1 MVEVE
6 IPAVALALEHNRNKL
21 AAGARTGKVLR
32 VRRGAYCAPDEIHV
46 DGPSGAAREARK
58 MALARARAL
67 HLQLRAKH
75 VFSHPSAA
83 LLLGCLVWTTPRET
97 HIYQHYRASGHAAD
111 DVRRY
116 SWTLAPDDVIEAAGL
131 PVTSLARTVVD
142 CARTLHPL
150 EALVIADSAL
160 ALGAD
165 REELFAMLNAQTG
178 RRGLQQ
184 ARLVIELADAGPQS
198 AWETW
203 VRYELLRAGLPRPA
217 MQTPGPDRRWA
228 LPPTWATSSGRWA
241 SSSTDESSIGRTAS
255 ALVTTPHRSFWP
267 RRRAPMPSGGP
278 VSPSKVSARPT
289 SRMSKRCSA
298 ESRRTS
304 HRTYC
309 GRPGSIHGCPP
320 SDPDFGPLHGT
331 ENDFGRLLRDRSFD

>member
-1 MVEVE
+1 MVDVE

-21 AAGARTGKVLR
+21 AAAARTGEVLR

-46 DGPSGAAREARK
+46 DGPSGAPREARNK
-58 MALARARAL
+58 ALARARAL
-67 HLQLRAKH
+67 HSQLRAKH
-75 VFSHPSAA
+75 VFSHASAA

-116 SWTLAPDDVIEAAGL
+116 AWTLAPNDVTKAAGL

-165 REELFAMLNAQTG
+165 REELLALLEAQTG
-178 RRGLQQ
+178 RRGIKR
-184 ARLVIELADAGPQS
+184 ARLVIELAEAGPQS

-203 VRYELLRAGLPRPA
+203 VRYELLRAGLPRPVTQ
-217 MQTPGPDRRWA
+217 MPVQTDAGIFHTDLGYEQWA
-228 LPPTWATSSGRWA
+228 LGIEFDGQVKYRPDGVRPGHDPAQEYLAEKARA
-241 SSSTDESSIGRTAS
+241 DAI
-255 ALVTTPHRSFWP
+255 
-267 RRRAPMPSGGP
+267 RRAG
-278 VSPSKVSARPT
+278 VTLENVSASDKQDVQAMLDRIT
-289 SRMSKRCSA
+289 AHM
-298 ESRRTS
+298 
-304 HRTYC
+304 
-309 GRPGSIHGCPP
+309 PP
-320 SDPDFGPLHGT
+320 DVLRKARIDP
-331 ENDFGRLLRDRSFD
+331 RLPAI